1 MPWDPWV
8 WALSVLGGLS
18 VAVAIASLIDG
29 VRFRSKVRD
38 ARVWDHTAFL
48 PPALLL
54 VPCRGVD
61 AGLEENLDMILRQE
75 YPAYRVVFCVDA
87 MDDAAI
93 AAIERVRPRHTT
105 PSDISVANQ
114 DPAIGGKALAL
125 LGGLQMRTPR
135 DEVIAFLDSDIRPS
149 SRFLRS
155 LVQPLAHPQVG
166 ATTTYRWYVPVR
178 GGLWSAVRSAWNAA
192 GLNIFFNDRYNFLWG
207 GAWAIRRHALERLD
221 LAALWRGT
229 LSEDLAVTAAIK
241 AMGLRVQFV
250 PQSVASTLE
259 DCTRKQCVE
268 WTTRQ
273 TAMVAVWG
281 RHIRNFAAL
290 MYGVHLGA
298 VLLGLFCIGLTAFA
312 DPRFAWPTALFLV
325 HIPATI
331 VKGAYRRN
339 SVFLGN
345 PEIAKAR
352 RVSTVVW
359 AIANLLVPWLVLWN
373 LLRTRNVETIEWRG
387 KRYRLTPGALE
398 TSDQRM

>member
-1 MPWDPWV
+1 MPWEPWV
-8 WALSVLGGLS
+8 WALSVLGALS
-18 VAVAIASLIDG
+18 FAVAITSLLDG

-54 VPCRGVD
+54 VPCRGID
-61 AGLEENLDMILRQE
+61 AGLEENLDKILGQE

-87 MDDAAI
+87 MDDPAV

-105 PSDISVANQ
+105 PSDISVATR

-149 SRFLRS
+149 PNFLRS

-192 GLNIFFNDRYNFLWG
+192 GLNIFFDDRYKFLWG
-207 GAWAIRRHALERLD
+207 GAWAIRRHAFERLD
-221 LAALWRGT
+221 LVALWRGT

-250 PQSVASTLE
+250 PQSVAPTVE
-259 DCTRKQCVE
+259 DCNRKQCVE

-281 RHIRNFAAL
+281 RHLRNFAAL
-290 MYGVHLGA
+290 TYGVHIGA
-298 VLLGLFCIGLTAFA
+298 VLLGLSCIGLAVLA
-312 DPRFAWPTALFLV
+312 DLRFAWPAALFLF
-325 HIPATI
+325 HIPAAV
-331 VKGAYRRN
+331 VKGGYRRN

-345 PEIAKAR
+345 PELTKAR
-352 RVSTVVW
+352 RVSPLLW
-359 AIANLLVPWLVLWN
+359 AIANLLVPWLVLLN
-373 LLRTRNVETIEWRG
+373 LLRTRDVRSIEWRG
-387 KRYRLTPGALE
+387 KRYLLGSGTLE